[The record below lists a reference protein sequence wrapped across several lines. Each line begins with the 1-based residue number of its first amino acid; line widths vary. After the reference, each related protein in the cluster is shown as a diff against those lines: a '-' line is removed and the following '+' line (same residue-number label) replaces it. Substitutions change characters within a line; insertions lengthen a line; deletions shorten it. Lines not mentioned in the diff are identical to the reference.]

1 LHFHAFTW
9 LEDIFFVVI
18 IYPLV
23 AVPHGNYNDHNGTL
37 LWFVTCCT

>member
-1 LHFHAFTW
+1 
-9 LEDIFFVVI
+9 
-18 IYPLV
+18 V